1 MIFNLLATTD
11 SLILYMH
18 VRFYRL
24 KGEDTNLQ
32 YTFQSIDRSQRYP
45 LGVKTTYRAYV
56 QDHVFE
62 LNRKDDSSDP
72 LCLGLEPWLTHVH
85 TFPTDQ

>member
-1 MIFNLLATTD
+1 MGSNPRLDCPVTDNLVGTFITYNFNLLLATTD

-32 YTFQSIDRSQRYP
+32 
-45 LGVKTTYRAYV
+45 
-56 QDHVFE
+56 
-62 LNRKDDSSDP
+62 
-72 LCLGLEPWLTHVH
+72 
-85 TFPTDQ
+85 